1 MCAYGI
7 KKQIVSNLLFI
18 LAAFLNITLQPSG
31 FNQTTIG
38 QRQDIICSVSVPPD
52 MDPDTVELGWLNEED
67 IVTNDSRVTIYESS
81 DNFNDSTLFT
91 VIQFDPL
98 IQEDEGEY
106 ICYAVINGSLVFE
119 AVNLQN
125 FSSK

>member
-7 KKQIVSNLLFI
+7 KKQIVCNLLFI

-31 FNQTTIG
+31 FNQTTVG
-38 QRQDIICSVSVPPD
+38 QRQDIICSISVPPD
-52 MDPDTVELGWLNEED
+52 MDPDTIELGWLNEED
-67 IVTNDSRVTIYESS
+67 IVTNDSRVSIYESS

>member
-31 FNQTTIG
+31 FNQTTVG

-52 MDPDTVELGWLNEED
+52 MDPDTIELGWLNEED